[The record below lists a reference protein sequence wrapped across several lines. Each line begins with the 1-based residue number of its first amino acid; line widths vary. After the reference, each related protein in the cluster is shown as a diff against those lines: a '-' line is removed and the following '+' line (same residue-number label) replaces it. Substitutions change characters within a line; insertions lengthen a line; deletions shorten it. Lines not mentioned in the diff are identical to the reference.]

1 MEPYHKEENMTKTY
15 AVFNPSKGEYTYTN
29 SELETLDI
37 LANNALEFYLLHSH
51 NLPISVVIENED
63 GSSTWEPFEKN
74 INDFISTDSIKEKYI
89 NLLINK

>member
-1 MEPYHKEENMTKTY
+1 MTKKY
-15 AVFNPSKGEYTYTN
+15 AVLNPLKGDYTYTS

-37 LANNALEFYLLHSH
+37 LANSALEFYLQNTHDA
-51 NLPISVVIENED
+51 PISVVIENED